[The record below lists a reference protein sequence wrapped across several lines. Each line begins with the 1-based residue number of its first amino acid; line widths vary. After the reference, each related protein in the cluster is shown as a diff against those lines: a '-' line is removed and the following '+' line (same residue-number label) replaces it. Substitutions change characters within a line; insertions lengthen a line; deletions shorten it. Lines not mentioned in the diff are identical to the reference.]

1 MYGKRLVPLLLL
13 AALTATPP
21 PGAGQPPKPPVLP
34 PVAPNLAR
42 PDQTFQG
49 LDGPGF
55 AIAAG
60 DAAYRVAAAC
70 SASALAAG
78 PPTSCA
84 AMTGRS
90 PGWPLSLPGSV
101 TILCSTR
108 A

>member
-60 DAAYRVAAAC
+60 DAA
-70 SASALAAG
+70 
-78 PPTSCA
+78 
-84 AMTGRS
+84 
-90 PGWPLSLPGSV
+90 
-101 TILCSTR
+101 STR
-108 A
+108 LEPEVSGPNCCPSPKRQRGERRHLR